1 MAVLV
6 ASNLALTGRQKAAIL
21 LLSLGVDLSAQVLKH
36 FSESE
41 IEEITLAVASPPPVD
56 RETRRAV
63 LEEFTNLMDAQRYA
77 SQGGITYA
85 QEVLERALG
94 SSRALEIIHRLTT
107 SLKARPFE
115 VARRSDPMQLLTFLT
130 GEHPQTIALVLSYVT
145 AEQAA
150 QVLKSLP
157 PEIAGDVAERIA
169 LMDRT
174 SPDVVREVERVLE
187 TRISALTTSGDMS
200 APGGVDVVVNIL
212 NRTDRA
218 TEKTIVQGLEAR
230 VPDLAEEIKRRMFL
244 FEDIA
249 HLEDRFVQRILRD
262 IESQD
267 LTMALKGASDAIK
280 EKLLANVSSRVA
292 EMVREELSYLGPV
305 RLRDVEEAQGRIV
318 AVVRQLEESG
328 EIVLAHGGDD
338 DVLV

>member
-1 MAVLV
+1 MAAL
-6 ASNLALTGRQKAAIL
+6 AESSLALTGRQKAAVL
-21 LLSLGVDLSAQVLKH
+21 LLSLGVDMSAQVLKH

-41 IEEITLAVASPPPVD
+41 IEEITLAVASPPPIGRD
-56 RETRRAV
+56 TRRAV
-63 LEEFTNLMDAQRYA
+63 LEEFSTLMDAQRYTA
-77 SQGGITYA
+77 QGGISYA

-115 VARRSDPMQLLTFLT
+115 VARRSDPVQLLTFLS
-130 GEHPQTIALVLSYVT
+130 GEHPQTIALVLSYIT
-145 AEQAA
+145 ADQAA

-157 PEIAGDVAERIA
+157 ADLGSDVAERIA
-169 LMDRT
+169 RMDRT

-187 TRISALTTSGDMS
+187 TRISALTTTGDLS

-212 NRTDRA
+212 NRADRG
-218 TEKTIVQGLEAR
+218 TEKTIVKNLEAR

-267 LTMALKGASDAIK
+267 LTMALKGASDTIK
-280 EKLLANVSSRVA
+280 EKLLANVSSRVSD
-292 EMVREELSYLGPV
+292 MVREELSFLGPV

-328 EIVLAHGGDD
+328 EIILAHGGED